1 MRAKLACKWRSCS
14 YELLCAFACAC
25 LRTQVCV
32 CVRKGPA
39 VLSNGLMVRFTSI
52 VRCGF
57 RFNGAQILFA
67 EATAP
72 RAISCASFPLAA
84 AGEARPE
91 GRLGRSSPTQ
101 DPGLAPSRGGKR
113 SRGEGEG
120 TGPPQHKL
128 VRELLS
134 PRPKLDI
141 CQGLWGVVERVA
153 T

>member
-1 MRAKLACKWRSCS
+1 MNDVLVHVS
-14 YELLCAFACAC
+14 LCAFACAC
-25 LRTQVCV
+25 LRLRTQVCV
-32 CVRKGPA
+32 CVRKGSA

-72 RAISCASFPLAA
+72 RALSRARCRVALRSRLP
-84 AGEARPE
+84 AGEARAE
-91 GRLGRSSPTQ
+91 GRLGRPAFRAGP
-101 DPGLAPSRGGKR
+101 DLAPSRGGKR
-113 SRGEGEG
+113 SRGGGG

-128 VRELLS
+128 VREFLS